1 MTVAPDEAR
10 RAADAAVE
18 RARLALARLEPAAP
32 PHEADAK
39 PAGVLIPL
47 QRRCGEWRVILNV
60 RSQNVGLHQGE
71 IAFPGGKREEGDADI
86 WACALRE
93 AQEEM
98 GVAPEDVEAL
108 GRMHPVLTRTDY
120 LVWPIVGVIPH
131 PYPFVVDENEV
142 AEVVE
147 IPLAHLLAPEAA
159 RHEARLMPDGTL
171 LRREAYAYGRYLVF
185 GATAWILGQFLDLA
199 RQETSGDLARQEA
212 SGDLARQEASG
223 DLAPQ
228 ETNEDLAR
236 SEASE

>member
-1 MTVAPDEAR
+1 MTIAPNVARLD
-10 RAADAAVE
+10 ADAAVE
-18 RARLALARLEPAAP
+18 RARRALARLEPAAQP
-32 PHEADAK
+32 NEADAK

-71 IAFPGGKREEGDADI
+71 IAFPGGKREDGDADI

-98 GVAPEDVEAL
+98 GVAPQDVDAL

-147 IPLAHLLAPEAA
+147 IPLAHLLAPESA
-159 RHEARLMPDGTL
+159 RHEARLQPDGTL
-171 LRREAYAYGRYLVF
+171 LRREAYAYGHHLVY

-199 RQETSGDLARQEA
+199 RSDTSGDLAGQET
-212 SGDLARQEASG
+212 SGGLAC
-223 DLAPQ
+223 Q
-228 ETNEDLAR
+228 ETNEGLAR